1 MNIELKNNFLY
12 FKNYKLRCAV
22 GKRGI
27 TLRKKEGDKKTPKGI
42 FSIRSIFYRKD
53 RISKITTVIRKK
65 IIKKDMGWCDDSN
78 SKFYNQLIKL
88 PFKDSA
94 EKLWLIEK
102 IYDVVVV
109 INYNLNPITKNKGSA
124 VFLHLAKKN
133 YLPTNGCVAINKKDM
148 LFLIAKINKKTKLV
162 IH

>member
-53 RISKITTVIRKK
+53 RISKITSVIRKK
-65 IIKKDMGWCDDSN
+65 IIKCHTKITQNKRMSDLGMGVGGDGDGDGGMGGVKHKRNILLYSLQFNWSRFSRVYHLFMIVCGAGPS
-78 SKFYNQLIKL
+78 
-88 PFKDSA
+88 P
-94 EKLWLIEK
+94 K
-102 IYDVVVV
+102 IHQRY
-109 INYNLNPITKNKGSA
+109 PST
-124 VFLHLAKKN
+124 
-133 YLPTNGCVAINKKDM
+133 
-148 LFLIAKINKKTKLV
+148 
-162 IH
+162 

>member
-1 MNIELKNNFLY
+1 
-12 FKNYKLRCAV
+12 
-22 GKRGI
+22 
-27 TLRKKEGDKKTPKGI
+27 
-42 FSIRSIFYRKD
+42 
-53 RISKITTVIRKK
+53 
-65 IIKKDMGWCDDSN
+65 MGWCDDSN